1 MPDNVDLTNYDAIA
15 EVYTNKVENDL
26 SYNNL
31 YERPYWLSVFTS
43 FTGKNVV
50 DVGSGTGFYSFYA
63 LEQQAESV
71 IAVDASQKMLD
82 FIAEN
87 DESKKIKLYKAD
99 LQNGLSMLES
109 DSQDIIICSL
119 VLHYVENWES
129 VITDFYRVL
138 KKGGKLYVSTH
149 HPFADYLFLKKES
162 YFAKYLLED
171 TWNTKDV
178 PFKVHYFTRSLTDL
192 LKPFLNSSFK
202 IKAIE
207 EPQPTAKCLEL
218 APKTYQKLLEK
229 PAFIFLTLEK

>member
-1 MPDNVDLTNYDAIA
+1 MSNTVDLTNYDAIA
-15 EVYTNKVENDL
+15 DVYTNKVENDL

-31 YERPYWLSVFTS
+31 YERPYWLSVFENFS
-43 FTGKNVV
+43 GRNVV
-50 DVGSGTGFYSFYA
+50 DLGAGTGFYSFYA
-63 LEQQAESV
+63 LEQQAKV
-71 IAVDASQKMLD
+71 TAVDASQKMLN

-87 DESKKIKLYKAD
+87 DQDNKITRFRAD
-99 LQNGLSMLES
+99 LKDGLPFLET
-109 DSQDIIICSL
+109 DSQDVIICSL
-119 VLHYVENWES
+119 VLHYVENWDS
-129 VITDFYRVL
+129 VIADFYRVL

-149 HPFADYLFLKKES
+149 HPFADYLFLHKES
-162 YFAKYLLED
+162 YFAKYLLDD

-207 EPQPTAKCLEL
+207 EPQPTTKCLEL

>member
-1 MPDNVDLTNYDAIA
+1 MPDTVDLTNYDAIA
-15 EVYTNKVENDL
+15 DVYTNKVENDL

-31 YERPYWLSVFTS
+31 YERPYWLSVFES
-43 FTGKNVV
+43 FAGKKVV

-63 LEQQAESV
+63 LEQQADSV
-71 IAVDASQKMLD
+71 IAADASQKMLN

-87 DESKKIKLYKAD
+87 DKDNKIKCFRAD
-99 LQNGLSMLES
+99 LKDGLPFLEK
-109 DSQDIIICSL
+109 DSQDVIICSL
-119 VLHYVENWES
+119 VLHYVENWDS
-129 VITDFYRVL
+129 VIADFHRVL

-149 HPFADYLFLKKES
+149 HPFADYLFLNKDS
-162 YFAKYLLED
+162 YFGRYLLED

-192 LKPFLNSSFK
+192 LRPFINSSFQ

-207 EPQPTAKCLEL
+207 EPLPTQKCLEL